1 MTRLSIP
8 PSWHDLLAK
17 LERGTLLVL
26 GAPGTGKTRLARYLV
41 GQLDRPLDRVGLV
54 DADVGQSSIGV
65 PTCMG
70 LALTGPWEAPA
81 DLWFTGDVSLRG
93 NLLPTVVGAAE
104 LARRARE
111 EGAQAVVVDPGGM
124 VDGPVGR
131 IFQVHLA
138 EAVRADQIVAIER
151 RGEMGSLLWAL
162 EAPGRRIHRLA
173 PVPEARDR
181 SRDERRRYRERRFE
195 AHFRDAKVRRFGPG
209 HLVSGDFERMMP
221 TDLSP
226 GVVLGLID
234 AAGSCLGLGVVHEI
248 HEDHVGVL
256 TPVRSVHRIHRL
268 QVSQVTLDPA
278 SWPTLEEIE
287 AEEEDDGEP

>member
-8 PSWHDLLAK
+8 PSWHRLLAK

-26 GAPGTGKTRLARYLV
+26 GATGTGKTRLARYLV

-65 PTCMG
+65 PTCLG
-70 LALTGPWEAPA
+70 LALTGPWTAPA
-81 DLWFTGDVSLRG
+81 DLWFAGDVSLRG

-104 LARRARE
+104 LGRRARQ

-131 IFQVHLA
+131 IFQVNLA
-138 EAVRADQIVAIER
+138 QAVQADQIIAIER
-151 RGEMGSLLWAL
+151 EGELGPLLWAL

-181 SRDERRRYRERRFE
+181 GTEERRRHRERRFE
-195 AHFRDAKVRRFGPG
+195 AHFRGAKVRRFGPA
-209 HLVSGDFERMMP
+209 HLMTGAFQRAPLE
-221 TDLSP
+221 DLSQ

-234 AAGSCLGLGVVHEI
+234 ATGSCLGLGVVHEI
-248 HEDHVGVL
+248 HEDHVAVL
-256 TPVRSVHRIHRL
+256 TPVRSVDQVHRL
-268 QVSQVTLDPA
+268 QVGDVTLDP
-278 SWPTLEEIE
+278 SLWPTLEEIE
-287 AEEEDDGEP
+287 EVEDEDR